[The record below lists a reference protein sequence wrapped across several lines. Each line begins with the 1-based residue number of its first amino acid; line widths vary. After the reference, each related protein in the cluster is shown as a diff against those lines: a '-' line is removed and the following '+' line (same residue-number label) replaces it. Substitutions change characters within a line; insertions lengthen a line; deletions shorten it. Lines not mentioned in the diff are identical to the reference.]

1 MSILQMERPQ
11 VVYISPSK
19 KNIFYV
25 VKKKPDVEELIRDLS
40 DSLRHLKTTMPR
52 IIIFC
57 RRYLEC
63 AQIYQL
69 FELNLGKEFTE
80 PPGVSHSI
88 AKCRLVDM
96 YCKCTEPDVKEAIV
110 QAFTLPNGN
119 LRIVIATIAFGM
131 HGARFS

>member
-1 MSILQMERPQ
+1 M
-11 VVYISPSK
+11 
-19 KNIFYV
+19 
-25 VKKKPDVEELIRDLS
+25 EELVCDLS
-40 DSLRHLKTTMPR
+40 DSLKTAMPR

-69 FELNLGKEFTE
+69 FKLYLEKEFTE

-96 YCKCTEPDVKEAIV
+96 YCKCTEPDVKDATV
-110 QAFTLPNGN
+110 QEFTLPTGN

-131 HGARFS
+131 GLDSPDVRQVIPSHDIRPRDRKRRKRWIFIVCDAVL